1 MGQLLNNKVLRKCCT
16 AFPLTDTITAIM
28 RLKTLVFNA
37 LTNAPVDTIE
47 IILKTVFTA
56 NHLTVTDK
64 QNSTRKYA
72 D

>member
-1 MGQLLNNKVLRKCCT
+1 MGQLLNNKVLRKCRT
-16 AFPLTDTITAIM
+16 AFPLTDTTTAIM

-37 LTNAPVDTIE
+37 LTNAPVDIIE

-64 QNSTRKYA
+64 RNSTRKHA